1 MGERCPVLPRYLAG
15 GICVWKPSS
24 GVRKGFHPAH
34 LGPGVQVATF
44 LLSSTCDRWPLA
56 PPGPGP
62 EQGQVSPPAR
72 GSQLTSWGA
81 GTGRQVEDPRAGDLQ
96 SMGSDPSPAQARSPT
111 FWARGLSSQEVE
123 GTPARCLGLMSL
135 PFASGMGEGGGR
147 GGISG
152 GAGTAAASARG
163 LDAISHHPPFSL
175 NPPPTTCLSVASLF
189 SQPPSGPLWC
199 LGRGSLTARLM
210 ICFRHHFPHCSHHWT

>member
-1 MGERCPVLPRYLAG
+1 MSHSSTGWGLLVGERCPVLPRYRAG

-34 LGPGVQVATF
+34 LGPGVQVATL

-72 GSQLTSWGA
+72 GSQLTPWVQELADGWRIPEL
-81 GTGRQVEDPRAGDLQ
+81 GTSRVWAPI
-96 SMGSDPSPAQARSPT
+96 PALPKQGSPT
-111 FWARGLSSQEVE
+111 FWARGLCSQEVE

-135 PFASGMGEGGGR
+135 PFASGMGRVVGEE
-147 GGISG
+147 
-152 GAGTAAASARG
+152 AYLVG
-163 LDAISHHPPFSL
+163 LGQQQPQPGDWMQFPVVLPSPSIPHPP
-175 NPPPTTCLSVASLF
+175 PAC
-189 SQPPSGPLWC
+189 
-199 LGRGSLTARLM
+199 M
-210 ICFRHHFPHCSHHWT
+210 